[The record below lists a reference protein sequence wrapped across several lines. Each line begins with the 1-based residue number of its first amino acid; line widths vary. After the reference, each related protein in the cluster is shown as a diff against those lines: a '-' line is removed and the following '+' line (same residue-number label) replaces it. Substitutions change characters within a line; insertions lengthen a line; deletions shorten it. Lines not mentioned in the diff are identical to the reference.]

1 MESELERP
9 SDGPSDRPSE
19 SRITLLGKPGC
30 HLCVEARSVIERVS
44 ADLGVGWQEVSI
56 LEDPTL
62 LRLHRDRIPVVLV
75 DGIELSHYWVEEP
88 ALRAALLTDNRT

>member
-1 MESELERP
+1 MELALTDMP
-9 SDGPSDRPSE
+9 TDRPTDP
-19 SRITLLGKPGC
+19 RITLLGKPGC
-30 HLCVEARSVIERVS
+30 HLCVEARSVIERVG
-44 ADLGVGWQEVSI
+44 AELGVGWQEVSI

-75 DGIELSHYWVEEP
+75 DGTELSHYWVEEE